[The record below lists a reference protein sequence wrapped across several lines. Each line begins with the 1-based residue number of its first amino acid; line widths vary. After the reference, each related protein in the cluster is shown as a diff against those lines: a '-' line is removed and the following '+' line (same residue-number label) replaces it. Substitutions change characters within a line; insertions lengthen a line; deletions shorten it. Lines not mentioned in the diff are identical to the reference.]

1 MSKKHK
7 KVCLILNYVK
17 DLLILASVVA
27 GCISISAFPSL
38 IGIHIG
44 ITSFPTGWKICG
56 FKSIIQ

>member
-44 ITSFPTGWKICG
+44 ITSFPTG
-56 FKSIIQ
+56 